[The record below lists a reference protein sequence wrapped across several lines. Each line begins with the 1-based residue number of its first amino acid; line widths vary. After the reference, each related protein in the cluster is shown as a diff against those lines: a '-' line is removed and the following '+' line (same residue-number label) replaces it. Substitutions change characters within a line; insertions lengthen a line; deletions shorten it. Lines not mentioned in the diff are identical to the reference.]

1 MIIWLASYPKSGNTL
16 VRSMLSG
23 YLFSKDGKFNFDLLN
38 NIKKFPDFGVFRNLG
53 IDTSDENEVVKKYIY
68 VQEEINKRDG
78 NTLRLLKTHAAL
90 NDING
95 HPFTNLKNTLGA
107 VYIVR
112 DPRKIVLSY
121 ANHSEISLDE
131 SLNRLLEL
139 RTLGGQNDRQNQSV
153 THVGSWSSN
162 YNSWKEFKK
171 VNKYLLIKYED
182 LVSNP
187 EETFLSI
194 LDFIHQLSNSKFVV
208 DKNKLKNVLNTTT
221 FEFLQ
226 NLEKKTSFPEAIKS
240 ASGKD
245 ITFFKYG
252 KKNTGKDIPDEVRS
266 KLEKTLELEMSELGY
281 L

>member
-23 YLFSKDGKFNFDLLN
+23 YLFSKEGKFNFELLN
-38 NIKKFPDFGVFRNLG
+38 NIKKFPDFGVFKNLG

>member
-23 YLFSKDGKFNFDLLN
+23 YLFSKDGKFNFELLN

-95 HPFTNLKNTLGA
+95 HRFTDLKNTLGA
-107 VYIVR
+107 IYIVR

-131 SLNRLLEL
+131 SLNRIIEL
-139 RTLGGQNDRQNQSV
+139 RTLGGRHDKQNQSV

-182 LVSNP
+182 LVSKP

-194 LDFIHQLSNSKFVV
+194 LDFIYQLSNSKFVV
-208 DKNKLKNVLNTTT
+208 DKNKLKNVLKTTT
-221 FEFLQ
+221 FEYLQ
-226 NLEKKTSFPEAIKS
+226 NLEKKNSFPEAIKS
-240 ASGKD
+240 TSGKN

-252 KKNTGKDIPDEVRS
+252 KKNTGKDLPEQIRS
-266 KLEKTLELEMSELGY
+266 KLEKTLKLEMLELGY

>member
-23 YLFSKDGKFNFDLLN
+23 YLFSKEGKFNFELLN
-38 NIKKFPDFGVFRNLG
+38 NIKTFPDFGVFRNLG

>member
-23 YLFSKDGKFNFDLLN
+23 YLFSKDGKFNFELLN

-53 IDTSDENEVVKKYIY
+53 VDTSDENEVVKKYIY
-68 VQEEINKRDG
+68 IQEEINKRDG

-90 NDING
+90 SDING

-139 RTLGGQNDRQNQSV
+139 RTIGGHNDRQNQSV

-182 LVSNP
+182 LVSKP

-194 LDFIHQLSNSKFVV
+194 LDFIHQLSNSKFIV

-221 FEFLQ
+221 FEYLQ
-226 NLEKKTSFPEAIKS
+226 HLEKKTSFPEAIKS

-252 KKNTGKDIPDEVRS
+252 KKNTGKDIPFEIRS
-266 KLEKTLELEMSELGY
+266 KLEKTLESEMSELGY

>member
-23 YLFSKDGKFNFDLLN
+23 YLFSKDGKFNFELLN

-95 HPFTNLKNTLGA
+95 HPFTDLKNTLGA

-182 LVSNP
+182 LVSKP

-194 LDFIHQLSNSKFVV
+194 LDFIHKLSNSKFIV
-208 DKNKLKNVLNTTT
+208 DKNKLKNVLKTTT
-221 FEFLQ
+221 FEYLQ

>member
-16 VRSMLSG
+16 LRSMLSG
-23 YLFSKDGKFNFDLLN
+23 YLFSKDGIFNFDLLN

-53 IDTSDENEVVKKYIY
+53 IDTTDENEVVKKYIY
-68 VQEEINKRDG
+68 VQDEINKRDG

-95 HPFTNLKNTLGA
+95 HRFTNLKNTLGA

-112 DPRKIVLSY
+112 DPRKVVLSY
-121 ANHSEISLDE
+121 ANHSEISLEE
-131 SLNRLLEL
+131 SLNRIIEL
-139 RTLGGQNDRQNQSV
+139 RTLGGTNDSQNQSV

-182 LVSNP
+182 LVSKP

-194 LDFIHQLSNSKFVV
+194 LDFIYHLSNSKFIV
-208 DKNKLKNVLNTTT
+208 DKNKLNNVLNTTT
-221 FEFLQ
+221 FEYLQ

-240 ASGKD
+240 KSGKN

-252 KKNTGKDIPDEVRS
+252 KKNTGKDLPLEIKL
-266 KLEKTLELEMSELGY
+266 KLEKTLQLEMSELGY

>member
-23 YLFSKDGKFNFDLLN
+23 YLFSKDGKFNFELLN

-90 NDING
+90 NDINS

-182 LVSNP
+182 LVSKP

-194 LDFIHQLSNSKFVV
+194 LDFIHQLSNLKFVV
-208 DKNKLKNVLNTTT
+208 DKNKLRNVLNTTT

-252 KKNTGKDIPDEVRS
+252 KKNTGKDIPDEIRS

>member
-23 YLFSKDGKFNFDLLN
+23 YLFSKDGKFNFELLN

-121 ANHSEISLDE
+121 ANHSEISLHE

-182 LVSNP
+182 LVSKP

-252 KKNTGKDIPDEVRS
+252 KKNTGKDIPDEIRS

>member
-1 MIIWLASYPKSGNTL
+1 
-16 VRSMLSG
+16 MLSG
-23 YLFSKDGKFNFDLLN
+23 YLFSKDGKFNFELLN
-38 NIKKFPDFGVFRNLG
+38 NIKKFPDFGVFKNLG

-121 ANHSEISLDE
+121 ANHSEISLHE

-182 LVSNP
+182 LVSKP

-221 FEFLQ
+221 FEFLK

-252 KKNTGKDIPDEVRS
+252 KKNTGKDIPDEIRS

>member
-23 YLFSKDGKFNFDLLN
+23 YLFSKDGKFNFELLN

-121 ANHSEISLDE
+121 SNHSEISLDE

-182 LVSNP
+182 LVSKP

-194 LDFIHQLSNSKFVV
+194 LDFIHQLSNSKFIV
-208 DKNKLKNVLNTTT
+208 DKNKLKNVINTTT
-221 FEFLQ
+221 FEYLQ

-252 KKNTGKDIPDEVRS
+252 KKNTGKDIPAEIRS
-266 KLEKTLELEMSELGY
+266 KVEKTLELEMSELGY

>member
-23 YLFSKDGKFNFDLLN
+23 YLFSKDGKFNFELLN
-38 NIKKFPDFGVFRNLG
+38 NIKKFPDFGVFKNLG

-131 SLNRLLEL
+131 SLNRILEL

>member
-23 YLFSKDGKFNFDLLN
+23 YLFSKDGKFNFELLN
-38 NIKKFPDFGVFRNLG
+38 NIKKFPDFGVFKNLG